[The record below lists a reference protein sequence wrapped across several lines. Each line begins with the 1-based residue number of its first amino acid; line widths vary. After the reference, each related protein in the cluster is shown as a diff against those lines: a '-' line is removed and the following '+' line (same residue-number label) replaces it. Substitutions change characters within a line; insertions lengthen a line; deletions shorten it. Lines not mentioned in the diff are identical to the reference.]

1 MRPRKI
7 FTLLPPCAWSI
18 VDIIDDNLE
27 DIKLTV
33 QFQPTDPYHRLRQ
46 AIVSGQLHPN
56 ERLTE
61 SALAERLHTGRTAV
75 RAALVRLDQE
85 GLVQLE
91 RNRGARVR
99 HISDREA
106 LEIEEVRAALEGLL
120 ARRAATQITA
130 DGLRELR
137 RMIEEMRD
145 HVEKGDSIGYSELN
159 SAFHQH
165 IWAAADHPTAA
176 RIVGSL
182 KSQGIRFQF
191 QTALRPGRAQRSLR
205 EHEAIFDALK
215 AHDPDGA
222 ETAMRDHLA
231 EVVDT
236 LRWAIDR
243 QGHNADW
250 LPG

>member
-1 MRPRKI
+1 M
-7 FTLLPPCAWSI
+7 
-18 VDIIDDNLE
+18 
-27 DIKLTV
+27 TV
-33 QFQPTDPYHRLRQ
+33 QVHRSDPYHVLRE

-56 ERLTE
+56 ERLIE
-61 SALAERLHTGRTAV
+61 SSLAQRLNSGRTAV

-85 GLVQLE
+85 GLVTLE

-106 LEIEEVRAALEGLL
+106 LEIEEVRAALEGVM
-120 ARRAATQITA
+120 ARRAATQVTA
-130 DGLRELR
+130 EDLSALH

-159 SAFHQH
+159 SAFHER
-165 IWAAADHPTAA
+165 IWTAADHPTAA
-176 RIVGSL
+176 RIVRSL

-191 QTALRPGRAQRSLR
+191 QTVLRPGRAQRSLR
-205 EHEAIFDALK
+205 EHETIFAALK
-215 AHDPDGA
+215 EHDPDAA
-222 ETAMRDHLA
+222 EVAMRDHLS

-243 QGHNADW
+243 QRSTTAW

>member
-1 MRPRKI
+1 VTAQSP
-7 FTLLPPCAWSI
+7 LS
-18 VDIIDDNLE
+18 
-27 DIKLTV
+27 
-33 QFQPTDPYHRLRQ
+33 DPYHRLRQ

-61 SALAERLHTGRTAV
+61 SSLAERLHVGRTAV
-75 RAALVRLDQE
+75 RSALVRLDQE
-85 GLVQLE
+85 GLVKLE

-106 LEIEEVRAALEGLL
+106 LEIEEVRAALEGML
-120 ARRAATQITA
+120 ARRAATQIKA
-130 DGLRELR
+130 AGLQELR
-137 RMIEEMRD
+137 RMIQEMRD
-145 HVEKGDSIGYSELN
+145 HVEQGDSIGYSELN
-159 SAFHQH
+159 SAFHEL

-205 EHEAIFDALK
+205 EHEAIFAALK
-215 AHDPDGA
+215 AHDPDRA

-231 EVVDT
+231 EVLDT

-243 QGHNADW
+243 QGKTTAW